1 MCFRNSPVHRSVL
14 HESSHISQ
22 DSPEQTGEV
31 RGVRA
36 KHNKIFQISDP
47 QWTTEWEETKWVQ
60 PGSHSSLHCGD
71 AHPLQCSQ
79 SVSWSHGCF
88 TSWWVLM
95 YFTVSCIIYR
105 EFPCIANIFGGKTND
120 ARSSFVFVSWIL
132 ASDCLQN
139 IATKTK
145 TYVSKMNLSTPQK
158 IVISKYFSD
167 IQVSCISKLGEYI
180 PPMWVMCLESVAHL
194 LVMFNFS
201 SNFLVYCSVS
211 HQFKTAL
218 SKVCQFF
225 CERSSNTERGGKIIW
240 RLIQIDWHS
249 SD

>member
-31 RGVRA
+31 RAVRA
-36 KHNKIFQISDP
+36 KHDKIFQISDP

-132 ASDCLQN
+132 ASDCSQN

-145 TYVSKMNLSTPQK
+145 TYVQNEPLNTTKDCHFKIFFRHPGILHLQAWWVCVSSQLLTSWSCSTSPQTSWSTVLYHINSRQLCPK
-158 IVISKYFSD
+158 FV
-167 IQVSCISKLGEYI
+167 
-180 PPMWVMCLESVAHL
+180 
-194 LVMFNFS
+194 NFS
-201 SNFLVYCSVS
+201 VKDHPTGREGVS
-211 HQFKTAL
+211 
-218 SKVCQFF
+218 
-225 CERSSNTERGGKIIW
+225 SSE
-240 RLIQIDWHS
+240 D
-249 SD
+249 